1 MSYGCGFS
9 IGTWPHI
16 GWSEGRRNW
25 QWACSLQMYS
35 LVLTGLE
42 LHSRQTLL
50 SLSHHPPLSAG
61 THRLP
66 YWIVKPSAI
75 LAEPAVTSNSPW
87 LLAKL
92 GGTRILHALCFLLSN
107 KLFSETA
114 GQGLWVSR
122 FPNSK
127 SQEWKRKRGGNPSE
141 WRAILFGALGSPWQ
155 EV

>member
-1 MSYGCGFS
+1 
-9 IGTWPHI
+9 
-16 GWSEGRRNW
+16 
-25 QWACSLQMYS
+25 MYS

-92 GGTRILHALCFLLSN
+92 EEHGFSMPYVFYSPTSIFQKQLVRDSGYQGFPTPSPKNGKGSVVEILLNGGQYYFVHWGVYDKRCKITSLS
-107 KLFSETA
+107 E
-114 GQGLWVSR
+114 
-122 FPNSK
+122 
-127 SQEWKRKRGGNPSE
+127 
-141 WRAILFGALGSPWQ
+141 
-155 EV
+155 

>member
-1 MSYGCGFS
+1 M
-9 IGTWPHI
+9 
-16 GWSEGRRNW
+16 
-25 QWACSLQMYS
+25 
-35 LVLTGLE
+35 LTELE

-92 GGTRILHALCFLLSN
+92 GGTRLLHALCFLLSS
-107 KLFSETA
+107 KHFSEAA

-122 FPNSK
+122 FPDSK
-127 SQEWKRKRGGNPSE
+127 SQGRKTKHGGNSSE
-141 WRAILFGALGSPWQ
+141 HGAIVSCALGVHDKGCKMTSLSEESEPPRSTA
-155 EV
+155 